1 MSAPSS
7 EEIVFE
13 AVDKLDSTDGKHPQ
27 PLSRSRMVW
36 RRLSRNPRFWIGA
49 SVIVAIVLWAIFG
62 PMLYPWDAVK
72 RDPLSMSKPPSLDHW
87 FGTNAIGQDIYA
99 QTLSGLQK
107 SLIIGSVA
115 GILATVIAATIGSL
129 AGYIGGFTDSVIG
142 WIVHLLLVV
151 PSFFLLVILSPMIR
165 GAGWVALIFFL
176 ALFGWMIMSQVVRN
190 QTRSLKN
197 RDFVRAA
204 RFMGASTGSILRR
217 HIIPNIA
224 SLLIIDMT
232 LGIVSMIM
240 AETSLSYFNFGVQ
253 KPDVS
258 LGTLLSDGSGAAT
271 TRPWLFVFPALVLII
286 LLFAINLVGD
296 ALRDAI
302 DPTSEVNRA

>member
-1 MSAPSS
+1 MSVPSS
-7 EEIVFE
+7 EEIVVE
-13 AVDKLDSTDGKHPQ
+13 AEENLDIADGNPPQ

-36 RRLSRNPRFWIGA
+36 QRLSRNPRFWIGA

-72 RDPLSMSKPPSLDHW
+72 RDPLAMSSPPSFDHW

-129 AGYIGGFTDSVIG
+129 AGYIGGLTDSVIG